1 MDLQSMAYHNVLSC
15 AGGGETWPL
24 IGAWVH
30 NFSANTFPTLRDQ
43 YVVTTVFH
51 HSKKYCKFKS
61 LSCKNCMSAKRQHW
75 LYRGLYDRIY
85 EPWLSPMDWSFGEH
99 LSRSFSVWLPSQ
111 SQEGDFWVEG
121 FDAVTI
127 KPGKNVEYCRHMK
140 LRSKVYNK
148 RLDRQK
154 IF

>member
-15 AGGGETWPL
+15 AGGGGETWPL

-61 LSCKNCMSAKRQHW
+61 LSCKNCMSSKRQRW

-99 LSRSFSVWLPSQ
+99 LSRSFSVWLLPTALTKPRRRFLAW
-111 SQEGDFWVEG
+111 GFWCSN
-121 FDAVTI
+121 

-140 LRSKVYNK
+140 LRVQSLWAITATV
-148 RLDRQK
+148 
-154 IF
+154 